1 MNETHTRTSP
11 RTEQF
16 NHFYK
21 EGENILKK
29 SNRLIFWQ
37 YISICLSILFLGF
50 LLTCFFLVFPSAN
63 NFYFFDQTTQ
73 IKISNQELYEKT
85 ISNFNLSN
93 IDLII
98 HDNKYILPDLKMIES
113 FLKYD
118 DTNQMEYKIDVND
131 CDNFSFI
138 LFGNFLKEQYKTLS
152 KMDYSFVFGIAYG
165 KSIDSELNHTFNL
178 FLDSKYDFYCME
190 SQQDK
195 IIPCYDYNKYQ
206 IYRIIF

>member
-1 MNETHTRTSP
+1 MNETHIISP
-11 RTEQF
+11 REDRL
-16 NHFYK
+16 NHFYIERK
-21 EGENILKK
+21 NIFKK
-29 SNRLIFWQ
+29 SDRLLFWQ
-37 YISICLSILFLGF
+37 YISICLSILSFSF
-50 LLTCFFLVFPSAN
+50 LLTYFLLIFPSEN
-63 NFYFFDQTTQ
+63 QFYFFDQKTQ
-73 IKISNQELYEKT
+73 IIITNQELYEKT
-85 ISNFNLSN
+85 ITSLNLSN
-93 IDLII
+93 VDLII
-98 HDNKYILPDLKMIES
+98 HDNKYILPDLKMIQS

-152 KMDYSFVFGIAYG
+152 KMDYSFLFGIAYG
-165 KSIDSELNHTFNL
+165 KSIESELDHTFNL